1 MDKIP
6 RLGSKAPER
15 NVRKVSVVTGH
26 PGGRVG
32 TPGVGKKLQVKRYS
46 MKNC

>member
-6 RLGSKAPER
+6 RLGSKSPAR
-15 NVRKVSVVTGH
+15 GVRKVSVVTGH
-26 PGGRVG
+26 SGGRIS
-32 TPGVGKKLQVKRYS
+32 TSGVGKKLKVKRYS